1 MSVHEIL
8 FYYKLSLYDVIK
20 NNPIKFCK
28 FDVRILISNQI
39 RQSAV
44 GLFMTEKIFQ
54 NMLKGVKWY
63 VAMGISAVLVFYGMI
78 YLQKILCIPVENNPC
93 L

>member
-1 MSVHEIL
+1 ML
-8 FYYKLSLYDVIK
+8 K
-20 NNPIKFCK
+20 NTPIKFYK
-28 FDVRILISNQI
+28 FNVRILISNQT

-63 VAMGISAVLVFYGMI
+63 IAMGISAALVFYGMI
-78 YLQKILCIPVENNPC
+78 YLQKILCIPVSNNPC

>member
-1 MSVHEIL
+1 ML
-8 FYYKLSLYDVIK
+8 K
-20 NNPIKFCK
+20 NITLEFCK
-28 FDVRILISNQI
+28 LDVRILISNQA

-54 NMLKGVKWY
+54 NMVKGVKWY
-63 VAMGISAVLVFYGMI
+63 IAMGISAALVFYGMI
-78 YLQKILCIPVENNPC
+78 YLQKILCIPVSNNPC

>member
-1 MSVHEIL
+1 M
-8 FYYKLSLYDVIK
+8 FYYKLSICDMLK
-20 NNPIKFCK
+20 NRSIKFCK
-28 FDVRILISNQI
+28 FDVIILISNQA

-44 GLFMTEKIFQ
+44 GLFMTGKIFQ

>member
-1 MSVHEIL
+1 MLKNIL
-8 FYYKLSLYDVIK
+8 L
-20 NNPIKFCK
+20 KFCK
-28 FDVRILISNQI
+28 FNVRISVSNQA

-44 GLFMTEKIFQ
+44 GLFMPRKIFQ

-63 VAMGISAVLVFYGMI
+63 VAMGVSAAIVFYGMI